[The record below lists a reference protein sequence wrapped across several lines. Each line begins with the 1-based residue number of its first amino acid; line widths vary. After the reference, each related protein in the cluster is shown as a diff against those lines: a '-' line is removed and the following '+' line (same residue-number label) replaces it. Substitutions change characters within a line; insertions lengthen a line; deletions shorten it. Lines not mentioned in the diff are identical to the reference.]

1 MFSGSPSMK
10 NSTLLILPVVLFSM
24 VLAAPCEALD
34 LAAFDVHSG
43 LLWMID
49 EPADDETTG
58 APDPLL
64 TPIGAALSF
73 PLNERLSFDP
83 GIYVFGLNYGF
94 QEWDRPRPAQIEHRE
109 MYVVSLLLNPAFVF
123 TFPWTERISW
133 GTVLSPSLLLRI
145 PTLTAEGEET
155 AHSDMLSYFMGAGR
169 FIFPEAGLFLDIGVN
184 EKISFRPGLRFFLPV
199 FHLWDG
205 DPLADQ
211 SLIYFDA
218 ALRFRLSSGGDSG
231 S

>member
-1 MFSGSPSMK
+1 MK
-10 NSTLLILPVVLFSM
+10 NGFLLILPLTLVFLLLPGYV
-24 VLAAPCEALD
+24 EALD
-34 LAAFDVHSG
+34 LSAFDVHSG

-49 EPADDETTG
+49 EPADDESTG

-73 PLNERLSFDP
+73 PLNERASFDP
-83 GIYVFGLNYGF
+83 GIYIFGLNYGF

-123 TFPWTERISW
+123 TLPWTERISW
-133 GTVLSPSLLLRI
+133 GMMLSPSLLLRI
-145 PTLTAEGEET
+145 PTVAAEGEEA

-169 FIFPEAGLFLDIGVN
+169 FIFPEAGVFLDIGIN
-184 EKISFRPGLRFFLPV
+184 EKLSFRPGLRFFLPV

-205 DPLADQ
+205 DPLVDQ

-218 ALRFRLSSGGDSG
+218 ALRFRLSADGDSG

>member
-1 MFSGSPSMK
+1 LFPGSPSM
-10 NSTLLILPVVLFSM
+10 NNRLLLILQVFLVFLIFT
-24 VLAAPCEALD
+24 APLEALE
-34 LAAFDVHSG
+34 LTAFDIHSG

-49 EPADDETTG
+49 EPADNETTG

-64 TPIGAALSF
+64 TPVGVALSY
-73 PLNERLSFDP
+73 PLNSRASFDP

-133 GTVLSPSLLLRI
+133 GTMLSPSLLLRI
-145 PTLTAEGEET
+145 PTLAAEGEEA

-169 FIFPEAGLFLDIGVN
+169 FLFPEAGLFLDIAVN

-205 DPLADQ
+205 DPLVDQ

-218 ALRFRLSSGGDSG
+218 ALRFRLSSDGESG